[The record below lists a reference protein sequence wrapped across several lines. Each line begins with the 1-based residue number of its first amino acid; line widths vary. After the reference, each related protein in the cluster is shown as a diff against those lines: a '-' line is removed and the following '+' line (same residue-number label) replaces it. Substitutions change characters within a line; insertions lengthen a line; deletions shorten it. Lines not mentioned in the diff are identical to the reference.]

1 VGGADVMASPNRM
14 EVNGR
19 TGGVRSSGRPLC
31 FPSRKV
37 VGPVVVAAETV
48 LVTPILYRTHVFLRR
63 PAGLG
68 TARFGTAGWP
78 GWGQP
83 GSALLAGRAGDSP
96 GSALLAGRAGDS
108 PGSALPAGRAGD
120 SPVRHE
126 ERVEVG
132 STEMVEV
139 DSARKDK
146 LRRARRPRCRLA
158 GGTCPT
164 RLSFQKTNTAQ
175 KTVDVGGR
183 MPR

>member
-68 TARFGTAGWP
+68 TARFGTAGRP

-96 GSALLAGRAGDS
+96 GSARL
-108 PGSALPAGRAGD
+108 AGRAGD